1 MLFYSAVNRITV
13 RNLDGELLTVVRS
26 GSGTYVAMENLDS
39 DVLIGRYSTTYANG
53 QIADIKIWGKEL
65 SSTEVLQIY
74 QSEIRRYQ

>member
-1 MLFYSAVNRITV
+1 MRVV
-13 RNLDGELLTVVRS
+13 LLS
-26 GSGTYVAMENLDS
+26 GKSNNSSKAGVFN
-39 DVLIGRYSTTYANG
+39 VKRYNTTYANG